1 MFMGYPTITMSLI
14 PTYLSLGRI
23 RRDFF
28 NTGRYKGGEEEE
40 DEGTEEGMKART
52 IMDEQ

>member
-1 MFMGYPTITMSLI
+1 MFMVYPTITMSLI

-23 RRDFF
+23 RTDFF

-40 DEGTEEGMKART
+40 DQGAEEGMKA
-52 IMDEQ
+52 